1 VNGWRVLQSK
11 NNLFVVL
18 VPHCQYD
25 NGAIYKA
32 GPALADFLRRNNLKA
47 TILVDAGAYA
57 GDQACQEPMKKIWD
71 RYWEIGCE
79 PGLHIHFHR
88 KKELFSKDF
97 LQFVDQRMGRPEE
110 FMDFVKETRFGERD
124 ENYVR
129 NEFKIAFERLK
140 RIGITRVHAYA
151 SGMLYYWD
159 TYTKILEDF
168 GIEIDFDGL
177 PGHLDILRENGPDEP
192 YYMDYKAHHMSGKSH
207 VLRIPYGW
215 DGILNK
221 GLKGHIEHYI
231 NLDRDRISIQKCTE
245 IIDRY
250 RSKSRSEKPCII
262 AAWWHYS
269 GQNLEKLGLLA
280 DYAKKNGVEFVM
292 AFEAKKIWDE
302 KQ

>member
-1 VNGWRVLQSK
+1 MNGWRVLQSK

-57 GDQACQEPMKKIWD
+57 GDQACQEPMK
-71 RYWEIGCE
+71 
-79 PGLHIHFHR
+79 
-88 KKELFSKDF
+88 
-97 LQFVDQRMGRPEE
+97 
-110 FMDFVKETRFGERD
+110 
-124 ENYVR
+124 
-129 NEFKIAFERLK
+129 KIAFERLK

-192 YYMDYKAHHMSGKSH
+192 YYMDYKAHHMPGKSH

-292 AFEAKKIWDE
+292 TFEAKKIWDE